1 MKRKM
6 FLAAMLMMAIGLQ
19 TSQAQTL
26 RIWQN
31 GKADTY
37 DISMVDSVQFVE
49 SEFEW
54 VDLGL
59 PSGTLWATCNIGAHS
74 PEEYGDYFA
83 WGETQ
88 SKGYYGWESY
98 AHCDYEEVSAIV
110 SMTKYYD
117 SYSGAVG
124 ADDLTE
130 LLPEDDVATAK
141 WGQEWQMPSNAQ
153 ITELVDGSCTTT
165 NLENVNGVMGWKI
178 TSNTNGNSIFLPSAG
193 YRQFSG
199 LILEDKGYYWS
210 RSLLEYEYTYG
221 KCLYLTSNNIRVW
234 NGERFFGMTVRPV
247 RVQESPYELADTLAL
262 LSMMKALTAST
273 GCVRTT

>member
-37 DISMVDSVQFVE
+37 DVSMVDSVQFVE

-74 PEEYGDYFA
+74 
-83 WGETQ
+83 
-88 SKGYYGWESY
+88 
-98 AHCDYEEVSAIV
+98 
-110 SMTKYYD
+110 
-117 SYSGAVG
+117 
-124 ADDLTE
+124 
-130 LLPEDDVATAK
+130 PEDDVATAK

-199 LILEDKGYYWS
+199 LILEGKGYYWS